1 MLVTDASLRALR
13 IVAGSDDP
21 AKLKQM
27 VVNARR
33 LGNAEVERAASLKLY
48 SVLPSA
54 EPGTLEHDVWRS
66 IHALEDALSSE
77 RGRTTML
84 GRTRQ
89 KIARVGEQKTVADLI
104 LGHASDGYRML
115 IDRDMVDLT
124 FEAVALRHPERFDAD
139 VLDGAIAR
147 LSER

>member
-1 MLVTDASLRALR
+1 M
-13 IVAGSDDP
+13 VAGSDDP

-124 FEAVALRHPERFDAD
+124 FEAVALRHPGRFDAD